1 MRRLRSLTWRAP
13 TLPVSLADIEAAAAP
28 PATASRCALPSSACR
43 CDGEVYVKP
52 ESLQRTGS
60 FKFRG
65 AFNALASTPFAAIE
79 RGVVADSSGNHA
91 QGVAAAAALHG
102 VPATIVMPE
111 NAAPVKVA
119 RTAALGAEIVRCAN
133 SSEERQRVAAEIRD
147 TRSLEYIPPF
157 DDARIIAGQ
166 GTVGLEIA
174 RDLPEV
180 ATVVVCVG
188 GGGLI
193 SGVATAVKALC
204 PNARVIGVEP
214 ELAADAQ
221 ESLREGRIVT
231 WPAAD
236 VTRTICDGV
245 RTQALGELTFATI
258 AALVDE
264 IVTVSEEAV
273 LEAMRWLALEAKL
286 LVEPTAALTLAA
298 LRTGAVR
305 CGRADRARRLGRQR
319 RSRSGCCRARRLA
332 AVAGRCSVDRL
343 ARPQLGVIAEQPLV
357 EVVELARAG
366 DRGPRADALVV
377 GGELFAAERVAV
389 RVALPALE
397 HVEVD
402 VGDRELVA
410 EAPRPAGELAL
421 EVGAVGIELLPA
433 LDADALVPG
442 RIVGEEARR
451 VERVV
456 RVVERVGEPRHPA
469 QQRAPAG
476 LPGQR
481 PEAAPRQ
488 PLDEVEQHRTR
499 LVDELVTVPQRRTRR
514 SGLTRRTP
522 ASRRGAVGGC

>member
-1 MRRLRSLTWRAP
+1 VAASA
-13 TLPVSLADIEAAAAP
+13 LPVSLADIEAAAARLDGVAVRTP
-28 PATASRCALPSSACR
+28 LLRLPCE
-43 CDGEVYVKP
+43 GEIYVKP

-65 AFNALASTPFAAIE
+65 AFNALASTPTAAIA

-111 NAAPVKVA
+111 NATPVKVA
-119 RTAALGAEIVRCAN
+119 RTAAFGAEIVRCAN
-133 SSEERQRVAAEIRD
+133 SSEERQRMATVIRD

-174 RDLPEV
+174 RDLPSV

-193 SGVATAVKALC
+193 SGTATAVKALC
-204 PNARVIGVEP
+204 QNARVIGVEP

-258 AALVDE
+258 SALVDE
-264 IVTVSEEAV
+264 IVTVSEQAV

-298 LRTGAVR
+298 LRTGAVV
-305 CGRADRARRLGRQR
+305 ADGPTVLVL
-319 RSRSGCCRARRLA
+319 SGGNVDPSLA
-332 AVAGRCSVDRL
+332 AAVLAGK
-343 ARPQLGVIAEQPLV
+343 Q
-357 EVVELARAG
+357 
-366 DRGPRADALVV
+366 
-377 GGELFAAERVAV
+377 
-389 RVALPALE
+389 
-397 HVEVD
+397 
-402 VGDRELVA
+402 
-410 EAPRPAGELAL
+410 
-421 EVGAVGIELLPA
+421 
-433 LDADALVPG
+433 
-442 RIVGEEARR
+442 
-451 VERVV
+451 
-456 RVVERVGEPRHPA
+456 
-469 QQRAPAG
+469 
-476 LPGQR
+476 
-481 PEAAPRQ
+481 
-488 PLDEVEQHRTR
+488 
-499 LVDELVTVPQRRTRR
+499 
-514 SGLTRRTP
+514 
-522 ASRRGAVGGC
+522 

>member
-1 MRRLRSLTWRAP
+1 MSARP
-13 TLPVSLADIEAAAAP
+13 LPVSLADIEAAA
-28 PATASRCALPSSACR
+28 SRLDGVAVRTPLLRLP

-65 AFNALASTPFAAIE
+65 AFNALASTPVAAIE

-91 QGVAAAAALHG
+91 QGVAAAASLHG

-111 NAAPVKVA
+111 NAAAVKVA
-119 RTAALGAEIVRCAN
+119 RTAAFGAEIVRCAN

-147 TRSLEYIPPF
+147 ARSLEYIPPF

-174 RDLPEV
+174 QDLPEV

-193 SGVATAVKALC
+193 SGISTAVKALC
-204 PNARVIGVEP
+204 PSARVLGVEP

-221 ESLREGRIVT
+221 ASLREGRIVT

-298 LRTGAVR
+298 LRTGAVAA
-305 CGRADRARRLGRQR
+305 ADGPIVLVV
-319 RSRSGCCRARRLA
+319 SGGNVDPALA
-332 AVAGRCSVDRL
+332 AAVLAGK
-343 ARPQLGVIAEQPLV
+343 QP
-357 EVVELARAG
+357 
-366 DRGPRADALVV
+366 
-377 GGELFAAERVAV
+377 
-389 RVALPALE
+389 
-397 HVEVD
+397 
-402 VGDRELVA
+402 
-410 EAPRPAGELAL
+410 
-421 EVGAVGIELLPA
+421 
-433 LDADALVPG
+433 
-442 RIVGEEARR
+442 
-451 VERVV
+451 
-456 RVVERVGEPRHPA
+456 
-469 QQRAPAG
+469 
-476 LPGQR
+476 
-481 PEAAPRQ
+481 
-488 PLDEVEQHRTR
+488 
-499 LVDELVTVPQRRTRR
+499 
-514 SGLTRRTP
+514 
-522 ASRRGAVGGC
+522 